1 MLSDNRIFL
10 AIGGALGV
18 LGLLSF
24 VAVAILKVATGHSL
38 DFYYTPRFAVPYV
51 AGLATVV
58 VAVLALALL
67 EHCGSLIGTRG
78 VEVRLRLIVTPNNR
92 WRGP

>member
-18 LGLLSF
+18 LGSLSF

-58 VAVLALALL
+58 VAVLALAVAGALRFIDWYARGRS
-67 EHCGSLIGTRG
+67 EASL
-78 VEVRLRLIVTPNNR
+78 NR
-92 WRGP
+92 DP